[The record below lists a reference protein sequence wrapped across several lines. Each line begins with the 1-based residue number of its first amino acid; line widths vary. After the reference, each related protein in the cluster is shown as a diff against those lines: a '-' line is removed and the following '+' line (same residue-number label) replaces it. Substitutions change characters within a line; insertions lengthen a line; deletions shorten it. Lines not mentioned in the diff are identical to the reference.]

1 MAFIADRETLFD
13 ELDDELR
20 LVWRPARSVATTLP
34 EGLWA
39 VLLCRLYE
47 KAGRAVSNSYAIAR
61 RFRTAEHMR
70 VNHP

>member
-20 LVWRPARSVATTLP
+20 LAQRPAHSVATTLP
-34 EGLWA
+34 EGLRA

-61 RFRTAEHMR
+61 RFRAAE
-70 VNHP
+70 